1 MLKKMKIGDICQS
14 LHQGLNT
21 AGEKVVFVE
30 KGFPV
35 IQTRNITSNGIDV
48 SNKLKYLSN
57 DDWQKYREKY
67 KPEVGDVFFKY
78 RNYW

>member
-48 SNKLKYLSN
+48 SNKLKSVTKIKLLS
-57 DDWQKYREKY
+57 KLLIIL
-67 KPEVGDVFFKY
+67 FKSFKSA
-78 RNYW
+78 NVA